1 LPNWVYTT
9 FVMKNNPTNQLD
21 NEQTKLAVS
30 LCRYVFWADMLRMQF
45 ENALTR
51 DRQELEHRLKA
62 KKYTFEPKLLESEM
76 YICLWLSILYIV
88 IEGWPSLKINQP
100 QIKELLRSRFKDL
113 LHNYRNATFHPEE
126 YDDARVQALVDK
138 GQESIDWARKV
149 TFEFKSFFES
159 ILIFP

>member
-1 LPNWVYTT
+1 
-9 FVMKNNPTNQLD
+9 MKNSLINQLD

-30 LCRYVFWADMLRMQF
+30 LYRYVFWADMLRMQF

-76 YICLWLSILYIV
+76 YICLWLSVLYIV
-88 IEGWPSLKINQP
+88 IEGWPSLKIKQP
-100 QIKELLRSRFKDL
+100 QITKLLRSHFKDL
-113 LHNYRNATFHPEE
+113 LHSYRNATFHPEE

-138 GQESIDWARKV
+138 GKESIDWARKV

>member
-1 LPNWVYTT
+1 LVYTT
-9 FVMKNNPTNQLD
+9 FIMNNNFINQLD
-21 NEQTKLAVS
+21 NDQTKLAVS
-30 LCRYVFWADMLRMQF
+30 LYRYVSWADMLRMQF

-62 KKYTFEPKLLESEM
+62 KKHAFEPKLLESEL

-88 IEGWPSLKINQP
+88 IEGWPRLKINQP
-100 QIKELLRSRFKDL
+100 QITKLLRSRFKDL
-113 LHNYRNATFHPEE
+113 LHNFRNATFHPEE
-126 YDDARVQALVDK
+126 YDDARLQTLVAK